1 MTREDAGARGCNGSS
16 GSSDLLVIDLRETG
30 VSDAELLSASSADP
44 EAFGVFYDRHAAAVL
59 AFLVRRTD
67 SAQLAADLVAETFAA
82 AFISRRRYRDTGAP
96 ALAWLLGI
104 ARHKLASAVRSERV
118 ERRARKRLALER
130 IEVDDRSLER
140 IEELAE
146 LEELRRDV
154 DQALSMLTPIIAEAV
169 QLRVLLELPY
179 AEVARRLGC
188 SEGTARVRVA
198 RGLTVIADA
207 LEVRAC

>member
-1 MTREDAGARGCNGSS
+1 M
-16 GSSDLLVIDLRETG
+16 DLLEASST
-30 VSDAELLSASSADP
+30 DAELLSASSSDP
-44 EAFGVFYDRHAAAVL
+44 ESFGVFYDRHAAAVL
-59 AFLVRRTD
+59 AFLVRRTG

-140 IEELAE
+140 IEELAD
-146 LEELRRDV
+146 LEDLRRDV
-154 DQALSMLTPIIAEAV
+154 DQALAKLTPIVAEAV
-169 QLRVLLELPY
+169 RLRVLLELPY

-188 SEGTARVRVA
+188 TEGTARVRVS
-198 RGLTVIADA
+198 RGLTTIADA
-207 LEVRAC
+207 IELRPC

>member
-1 MTREDAGARGCNGSS
+1 MDF
-16 GSSDLLVIDLRETG
+16 RET
-30 VSDAELLSASSADP
+30 SATDAELLSASSSDP

-59 AFLVRRTD
+59 AFLMRRTG

-104 ARHKLASAVRSERV
+104 ARHKLAGAVRSERV

-140 IEELAE
+140 IEELAG

-154 DQALSMLTPIIAEAV
+154 DQALAKLTPIVAEAV
-169 QLRVLLELPY
+169 QLRVLGELPY
-179 AEVARRLGC
+179 AEVAQRLGC

-198 RGLTVIADA
+198 RGLTLIANA
-207 LEVRAC
+207 LEVRAL